1 MNKVCYPGTFDP
13 LTYGHLDVIKRSAEF
28 ADELHILIADSLNK
42 KTNFSVEE
50 RKEMIKLVTNDI
62 PNVVI
67 AYTDGLVVDYCLKNQ
82 IKFMIRGLRTLTDY
96 EHEYALFYYNRNLS
110 DKVETLILFPSS
122 RNHFI
127 SSSSIKE
134 LVSHGADISNYVPA
148 KIIPMIEAKLKKNIC
163 KN

>member
-1 MNKVCYPGTFDP
+1 
-13 LTYGHLDVIKRSAEF
+13 
-28 ADELHILIADSLNK
+28 
-42 KTNFSVEE
+42 
-50 RKEMIKLVTNDI
+50 MIKLVTNDI

-134 LVSHGADISNYVPA
+134 LVSHGADISSYVPA